1 MILRNDGGVAFGT
14 GVQLFDVAGRM
25 VREGVHLEL
34 SPEGLDRVRLGGV
47 GRQENGAHGSIAP
60 PDPRPGG
67 TMHVQAVPDDDHRGA
82 ELAPEPA
89 EKAEQAARDH
99 VLVREEAK
107 IKSRLA
113 SPARDGDRRDHRD
126 ALMGTPPLID
136 DGRTADRRPGAPDE
150 RGHEKAALVD
160 KDDARSQPPGVFF
173 TRGHSPRTHS
183 RMASSSRSR
192 ARRSGFWGLKPRE
205 CSRRP
210 IWFA

>member
-150 RGHEKAALVD
+150 RGHDRLLSSIKTMLALSLQAFFLPGAIRPAPTPEWPPRPAPGPG
-160 KDDARSQPPGVFF
+160 AR
-173 TRGHSPRTHS
+173 
-183 RMASSSRSR
+183 AS
-192 ARRSGFWGLKPRE
+192 GG
-205 CSRRP
+205 
-210 IWFA
+210 